1 MNQLVVT
8 EEEVYGTRWERVVYN
23 TNRMVIWKYHEG
35 SSSNLQVIQVVIDV
49 LSDLQNTEFA
59 GLHLVGGLHYIFFP
73 PILKYLLS
81 IILMSMPE

>member
-1 MNQLVVT
+1 
-8 EEEVYGTRWERVVYN
+8 
-23 TNRMVIWKYHEG
+23 
-35 SSSNLQVIQVVIDV
+35 VIQVVIDV

-81 IILMSMPE
+81 IILMSMRE